1 MFGFKRRS
9 GVQSPSAAIRRAL
22 EADGLPPAV
31 DAASVGVVE
40 SRGTYAG
47 RTVTYIRV
55 FDPARAAERAVDVH
69 AFGDLEVHPD
79 LVLRGS
85 YRERR
90 HGRDQLAGAIAG
102 RRDAGAGAGG
112 PHQAR

>member
-1 MFGFKRRS
+1 MFGFMRRS
-9 GVQSPSAAIRRAL
+9 GERSRSAAIHRAL
-22 EADGLPPAV
+22 ERDGLPPGI
-31 DAASVGVVE
+31 DPAALGVLE
-40 SRGTYAG
+40 SRGSYAG

-90 HGRDQLAGAIAG
+90 HGRDQLAGAVAG